1 MKTSTDNTAISVRDV
16 SKMYKLYRS
25 RPFRLLDFMGLRLG
39 KADRYFEE
47 FWALQD
53 VSFDIV
59 RGSTVGVIGRN
70 GAGKST
76 LLKVLSG
83 VSAPTRGEVTLN
95 GRTSAL
101 LELGTGFHPDLTGH
115 ENIYASGLYL
125 GLDRTAVEA
134 LYDQIV
140 DFAELG
146 PFLHQ
151 PVRTYSTGMHLRL
164 AFSVATSVPAD
175 IQVIDEVLAV
185 GDMYFF
191 GKCLQRFRRLQ
202 EEGRTTVLVS
212 HDHAT
217 LLRLCTRCLWIDRGA
232 LVADGMP
239 LEVIM
244 AYNQSVYEERDRCG
258 EAGVSSSGLDLRPA
272 QALRVGEAV
281 CIEGVEFVAAAG
293 RPARMFLSGKSL
305 TVRIRYRSRVA
316 LRNPVVAV
324 VVYRTDGVTVC
335 NAISSMDGAELELV
349 EGEGTVELLFDPLML
364 GPGEYT
370 VAVGIYPTL
379 DLADSASMQHAVI
392 GRIPHTF
399 VVRRPDGVALDLGVI
414 RHPVKWKLAGRPAT
428 VVSGSSFEEKV

>member
-1 MKTSTDNTAISVRDV
+1 MDNTAISVRDL

-25 RPFRLLDFMGLRLG
+25 RPFRLLDFLGLRLG
-39 KADRYFEE
+39 KSDRYFEE

-53 VSFDIV
+53 VSFDIA
-59 RGSTVGVIGRN
+59 RGSTVGIIGRN

-83 VSAPTRGEVTLN
+83 VSAPTRGEVKLN

-151 PVRTYSTGMHLRL
+151 PVRTYSTGMHMRL
-164 AFSVATSVPAD
+164 AFAVATSVPAD
-175 IQVIDEVLAV
+175 IQVIDEVLGV
-185 GDMYFF
+185 GDAYFF
-191 GKCLQRFRRLQ
+191 GKCLQRFRLFQ

-212 HDHAT
+212 HDQAT
-217 LLRLCTRCLWIDRGA
+217 VLRVCMRCLWIERGA
-232 LVADGMP
+232 IVADGTP
-239 LEVIM
+239 LEVIT
-244 AYNQSVYEERDRCG
+244 AYNQSIYEERDRHA
-258 EAGVSSSGLDLRPA
+258 EVRTTVFGLDLRPA
-272 QALRVGEAV
+272 RAMRDTEAV
-281 CIEGVEFVAAAG
+281 QVDDVEFVRDG
-293 RPARMFLSGKSL
+293 GVPARAFSIGETMA
-305 TVRIRYRSRVA
+305 VRIRYRSRLA
-316 LRNPVVAV
+316 LKEPVVAV

-335 NAISSMDGAELELV
+335 NAISSLDDTHLKLS
-349 EGEGTVELLFDPLML
+349 EGEGIIELVFDRLML

-370 VAVGIYPTL
+370 VAVGVYPVL
-379 DLADSASMQHAVI
+379 DLADTGSLQHAAI
-392 GRIPHTF
+392 WHKPRSF
-399 VVRRPDGVALDLGVI
+399 VVRKPAGVAMDLGVV
-414 RHPVKWKLAGRPAT
+414 RHPARWRVASSAST
-428 VVSGSSFEEKV
+428 VAPHDALEGPL

>member
-1 MKTSTDNTAISVRDV
+1 MDNTAISVRGL

-25 RPFRLLDFMGLRLG
+25 RPFRLLDFLGLRLG

-59 RGSTVGVIGRN
+59 RGSTVGIIGRN

-140 DFAELG
+140 GFAELG

-151 PVRTYSTGMHLRL
+151 PVRTYSTGMHMRL
-164 AFSVATSVPAD
+164 AFSVATSMPAD

-191 GKCLQRFRRLQ
+191 GKCLQRFRRFQ

-217 LLRLCTRCLWIDRGA
+217 VLRLCSRCLWIDRGR
-232 LVADGMP
+232 LVADGNP

-244 AYNQSVYEERDRCG
+244 AYSQSIYEERDRCG
-258 EAGVSSSGLDLRPA
+258 EAGVSSSGRDLHPA
-272 QALRVGEAV
+272 RALRIGEAV
-281 CIEGVEFVAAAG
+281 CVDGVEFVKG
-293 RPARMFLSGKSL
+293 TGMPARVFSSGDSL
-305 TVRIRYRSRVA
+305 TVRVRYRSRVT
-316 LRNPVVAV
+316 LRDPVVAV
-324 VVYRTDGVTVC
+324 VVYRADGVTVC
-335 NAISSMDGAELELV
+335 NAVSSLDGAAFDLV
-349 EGEGTVELLFDPLML
+349 EGEGTVDLIFAPLML

-379 DLADSASMQHAVI
+379 DLGDSASMQHAVI
-392 GRIPHTF
+392 WHKPHTF
-399 VVRRPDGVALDLGVI
+399 MVRQPNGVAVDLGVV
-414 RHPVKWKLAGRPAT
+414 RHPARWRVADR
-428 VVSGSSFEEKV
+428 VSAMAPSDSPGEAR